1 MRRYPLVCYF
11 LLTFGLTWAFELLAL
26 LLWHVNYYGPWM
38 APAFFGPTLSAL
50 LLTAILEG
58 KADVGRLLRGYVRWR
73 VDLRWYLLVL
83 LSALTVPGVGRYLSC
98 SRSSLSAHLPAVLSR
113 PPCLQWSARRGSRL
127 ARVRPTPLATALWP
141 AGRNAHPRVAVGPVA
156 PAPRPVRPRVHTLH
170 TCYLK

>member
-11 LLTFGLTWAFELLAL
+11 LLAFGLTWAFELLAL

-73 VDLRWYLLVL
+73 VGLRWYLLVL
-83 LSALTVPGVGRYLSC
+83 LSALTVPGV
-98 SRSSLSAHLPAVLSR
+98 V
-113 PPCLQWSARRGSRL
+113 
-127 ARVRPTPLATALWP
+127 ATF
-141 AGRNAHPRVAVGPVA
+141 RA
-156 PAPRPVRPRVHTLH
+156 PAPHFLLTILLF
-170 TCYLK
+170 YLVLLAFSGPLGEEAG